1 MIRTSYD
8 APRTLTRADDW
19 RDAAACRDAGDLMF
33 PDNNPTG
40 IASAKT
46 LCNICPARAECL
58 DWALDTRETFGV
70 WGGLSEA
77 ERLRILRQRSADSAE
92 QHVEPRPVNTHQS
105 VWNDR
110 HRLLDDGHI
119 GWTGAV
125 PIHIAGGYYTP
136 QQISFRIDRGRPPAG
151 VVRRTCEVEGCVHPK
166 HLRDQQERDA
176 ARRAAAGAVV
186 AV

>member
-8 APRTLTRADDW
+8 APESPRPVDW
-19 RDAAACRDAGDLMF
+19 RDFAACKGADDVMF
-33 PDNNPTG
+33 PDSNTAG
-40 IASAKT
+40 IAAAKT
-46 LCNICPARAECL
+46 LCAICPSRAECL
-58 DWALDTRETFGV
+58 DWALDQRIEFGV

-77 ERLRILRQRSADSAE
+77 ERRAILRRRAIDVPE
-92 QHVEPRPVNTHQS
+92 EPDPRPVNTFAGVWGNRHQP
-105 VWNDR
+105 
-110 HRLLDDGHI
+110 LTDGHI

-125 PIHIAGGYYTP
+125 PVYIGGGYYTP

-151 VVRRTCEVEGCVHPK
+151 IVRRTCPVDGCVHPK

-176 ARRAAAGAVV
+176 ARQAADGAV